1 MNASLFH
8 ENPDP
13 KSYVSLVPTSAITGE
28 GMGNLLALLVTN
40 CQSMLSKRL
49 MFSEE
54 LQVSHVEFMLIHP
67 KGIYEKI
74 EIYLTFL

>member
-13 KSYVSLVPTSAITGE
+13 KSYISLVPTSAITGE

-40 CQSMLSKRL
+40 CQNMLSKRL

-54 LQVSHVEFMLIHP
+54 LQVSLVDNMIILFKDL
-67 KGIYEKI
+67 
-74 EIYLTFL
+74 